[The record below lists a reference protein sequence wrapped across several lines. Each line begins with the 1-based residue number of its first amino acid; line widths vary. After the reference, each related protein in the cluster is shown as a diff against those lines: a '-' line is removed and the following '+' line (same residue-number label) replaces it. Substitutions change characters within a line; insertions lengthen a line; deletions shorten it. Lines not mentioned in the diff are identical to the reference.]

1 MAGLNARF
9 PLNARRLFCAAGL
22 FAINLYV
29 CRELMWIEYLKQM
42 GSIEAAFISLARYI
56 SLHAPD
62 LTWFPLW
69 YNGIPY
75 QDSYPP
81 LLHWIVATS
90 ASTFHQSPAHS
101 YHIITAFFYCI
112 GPVTLFLL
120 CVSLSGSCSYSFF
133 AGLTYSVLSPSAFA
147 ISEIRHE
154 IGLLRPRRLQALV
167 AWGEGPHVAGLALLP
182 LAVLSFHRAI
192 TRRRPI
198 DFVICAVLFAAT
210 VLTNWIAAVALF
222 AAVLACV
229 CSTGLRAGIFAL
241 PVALVAYGM
250 AAPWIP
256 PSTLRTIRLNAPYL
270 GDYGGVY
277 AGMPRNLALV
287 ALVGLVLVLAIRHV
301 TESLPIRFSAIF
313 TFLVAAIVL
322 PAYWWKVYIVPQP
335 ERYQLEMELGLAML
349 VIFATKPGFDR
360 VPRRVRSA
368 IAAIAILLAIIPA
381 KSDRRFARYLLTPIN
396 IHKTIEYK
404 TAVWFDRNL
413 DRRRV
418 FASGSTQFWMN
429 AFTDT
434 PQLGGGFDN
443 GIVNQTARTARYI
456 ITSGDGAGDHD
467 AEISMLWLKALGIH
481 AVAVGGPNTA
491 DAYRDFRNPTK
502 FDGVLRELWRDG
514 DDAVYLVPQ
523 RSASLARII
532 TRADLVSRTP
542 VNGID
547 VQPLRVYVAALDNS
561 VLPESDFRWTTNH
574 SASIQATLAP
584 QHVVSIQISY
594 HPGWQAWVNRV
605 ETPVGEDG
613 IGQIY
618 IEPKCNGSCSIELSY
633 DGGREMRIARGV
645 GVTAWILALGVFLWS
660 SRALLGSRRPA
671 A

>member
-1 MAGLNARF
+1 MPSFDARF
-9 PLNARRLFCAAGL
+9 SPTARRVFCAAGL

-29 CRELMWIEYLKQM
+29 CRELIWIEYLNQM

-56 SLHAPD
+56 SRHASD

-69 YNGIPY
+69 YGGIPY
-75 QDSYPP
+75 QDTYPP

-90 ASTFHQSPAHS
+90 ASIFHQSPAHS
-101 YHIITAFFYCI
+101 YHIITALFYCI

-133 AGLTYSVLSPSAFA
+133 VGLTYSVLSPAAFA
-147 ISEIRHE
+147 VSEIRHE

-182 LAVLSFHRAI
+182 VAVLYFHRAI
-192 TRRRPI
+192 TRRRRT
-198 DFVICAVLFAAT
+198 DFVICAFLFAAT

-222 AAVLACV
+222 AAVLAYV
-229 CSTGLRAGIFAL
+229 CSTGLRAGMFVL
-241 PVALVAYGM
+241 PVAVASYGM
-250 AAPWIP
+250 AVPWIP
-256 PSTLRTIRLNAPYL
+256 PSTVQTIRLNAPYL

-277 AGMPRNLALV
+277 AGMPRNLAVL
-287 ALVGLVLVLAIRHV
+287 ALVGLALVLAIRRL
-301 TESLPIRFSAIF
+301 TKSLPIRFSAIL
-313 TFLVAAIVL
+313 TFLAAAIVL
-322 PAYWWKVYIVPQP
+322 PAYWWRVYIVPQP

-349 VIFATKPGFDR
+349 VVFAIKPAFDR
-360 VPRRVRSA
+360 APRRVRTA

-396 IHKTIEYK
+396 IEQTIEYK
-404 TAVWFDRNL
+404 TAVWFDRHL
-413 DRRRV
+413 DMHRV

-443 GIVNQTARTARYI
+443 GIVNQAARTARYI
-456 ITSGDGAGDHD
+456 ITSGDGAGDRD
-467 AEISMLWLKALGIH
+467 AEISVLWLKALGIH
-481 AVAVGGPNTA
+481 AVAVGGPDSA
-491 DAYRDFRNPTK
+491 DSYRDFRNPRK

-523 RSASLARII
+523 RSASLARVA
-532 TRADLVSRTP
+532 TRADLVARTP
-542 VNGID
+542 LNGID
-547 VQPLRVYVAALDNS
+547 VQPLRGYVAALDNPI
-561 VLPESDFRWTTNH
+561 LPEADFRWTTNH
-574 SASIQATLAP
+574 SASIQAILTP

-594 HPGWQAWVNRV
+594 HPGWHARVNGV
-605 ETPVGEDG
+605 DTPAFEDG
-613 IGQIY
+613 LGQIY
-618 IEPKCNGSCSIELSY
+618 VDPKCNGSCSIELFY

-645 GVTAWILALGVFLWS
+645 GVTVWILVFGALAFSWRS
-660 SRALLGSRRPA
+660 SVRSPGSA
-671 A
+671 